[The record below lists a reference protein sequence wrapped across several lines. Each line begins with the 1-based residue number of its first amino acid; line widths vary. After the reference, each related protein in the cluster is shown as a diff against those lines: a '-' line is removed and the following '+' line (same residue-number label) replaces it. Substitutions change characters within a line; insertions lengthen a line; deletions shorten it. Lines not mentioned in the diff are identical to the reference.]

1 MADYY
6 PLIARAVAGL
16 DRNTGEARRTV
27 YERARAALVAQLRGV
42 TPALNESDVT
52 RERLALE
59 EAIRKVEAES
69 ARQTASRIDA
79 AVKVKAPEFPRWQEP
94 EPEPPPPPPAR
105 LPRGKP
111 PRGDGRAATAP
122 AASARARA
130 EPRHVEP
137 DDEVSLPPDDRIE
150 LEPPRQRPDDAIEPE
165 PAPRRREA
173 APRPD
178 GRMPAAAG
186 RAKPEARRAE
196 SRNEPPEPTEPP
208 RPAWRARLERAANG
222 RERASNERERT
233 SNERE
238 RAANDRRVS
247 PNSGLRELLS
257 EADELGGATARAKK
271 SARDSFAAVPA
282 PPPEPRRA
290 QAPRTAESDDAFME
304 FDEVDEP
311 VMLEPSFIVD
321 ESRPAPPRARKASPP
336 PRPVDP
342 DAPPRRSIADM
353 IRIGSAAAL
362 LALVV
367 AVLVWQLPTMVALYR
382 SLWTPSSDVVKE
394 EPAPQPS
401 VKPPKLPDR
410 LEPGSAPPQQPAE
423 LASVAQRVVL
433 YEEDPAN
440 PQGRRSVGSAVWR
453 TEAVSPGPGKSPE
466 LAVRADI
473 EIPERKISMTWTLRR
488 DTDQNRAT
496 SHTIEIM
503 IKLPSDFQS
512 GGVLNIP
519 GIWMKQA
526 EETQGTALAGLAIK
540 VTTGYFL
547 IGLSA
552 TPAERDRNIQL
563 LKDRPWF
570 EMPIVYTNNR
580 RAILAVEKGT
590 PGDNAFKQA
599 FAVWEK

>member
-1 MADYY
+1 V
-6 PLIARAVAGL
+6 L
-16 DRNTGEARRTV
+16 
-27 YERARAALVAQLRGV
+27 
-42 TPALNESDVT
+42 
-52 RERLALE
+52 
-59 EAIRKVEAES
+59 
-69 ARQTASRIDA
+69 
-79 AVKVKAPEFPRWQEP
+79 
-94 EPEPPPPPPAR
+94 
-105 LPRGKP
+105 
-111 PRGDGRAATAP
+111 
-122 AASARARA
+122 
-130 EPRHVEP
+130 
-137 DDEVSLPPDDRIE
+137 LPPD
-150 LEPPRQRPDDAIEPE
+150 LIEPE
-165 PAPRRREA
+165 PPRRREA
-173 APRPD
+173 APRQD
-178 GRMPAAAG
+178 GRMAAASG
-186 RAKPEARRAE
+186 RVKPEPRRADPQDQPG
-196 SRNEPPEPTEPP
+196 EPSEPS
-208 RPAWRARLERAANG
+208 RPAWRARM
-222 RERASNERERT
+222 ERT
-233 SNERE
+233 AGE
-238 RAANDRRVS
+238 RRVS
-247 PNSGLRELLS
+247 PNAGLREILS

-282 PPPEPRRA
+282 PPPDPHRA
-290 QAPRTAESDDAFME
+290 QARMAESDDAFME
-304 FDEVDEP
+304 LDDVDEP

-321 ESRPAPPRARKASPP
+321 ESRPVPPRSRQAPPP
-336 PRPVDP
+336 PRPIDP
-342 DAPPRRSIADM
+342 HAPPPRSLADM

-362 LALVV
+362 LALIVLAVV
-367 AVLVWQLPTMVALYR
+367 WYSPSMLALYR
-382 SLWTPSSDVVKE
+382 SLWTPANDVVKE
-394 EPAPQPS
+394 ETAQPN

-410 LEPGSAPPQQPAE
+410 LEPGAAPPQQPSE

-503 IKLPSDFQS
+503 IKLPADFQS

-552 TPAERDRNIQL
+552 TPAERDRNVQL

-590 PGDNAFKQA
+590 PGDNAFRQA